1 MPRESK
7 KALKN
12 RALAIYSNLLAEFPD
27 ATCELIHSNAL
38 ELLIA
43 TILSAQCTDA
53 MVNRVTPQLFKKYPN
68 AEAYASVKHEELE
81 QDIKRIGL
89 YRSKAKNIIKCC
101 RTLVEKHDS
110 QVPAKMEDLIELGG
124 VGRKTANVVLGN
136 IFNINEGVVVDTH
149 VRRISQLLGIAKNK
163 TPEKIEPELMKLFPQ
178 DDWTMLSH
186 LLILH
191 GRKTCVARRPRCN
204 SCTIITYC
212 NFGKKINQNTAR
224 QF

>member
-7 KALKN
+7 KVLIE
-12 RALAIYSNLLAEFPD
+12 RSRSIYMSLMEEFPD

-53 MVNRVTPQLFKKYPN
+53 MVNRVTPNLFQKYPN
-68 AEAYASVKHEELE
+68 AEAYASVELTELE
-81 QDIKRIGL
+81 SDIKRIGL

-101 RTLVEKHDS
+101 KTLVEKHDG
-110 QVPAKMEDLIELGG
+110 QVPSKMEDLIELGG

-149 VRRISQLLGIAKNK
+149 VRRISQLLGIVKNN
-163 TPEKIEPELMKLFPQ
+163 TPEKIEIELMKLFPRE
-178 DDWTMLSH
+178 DWTMLSH

-191 GRKTCVARRPRCN
+191 GRKTCVARRPRCGN
-204 SCTIITYC
+204 CKIISHC
-212 NFGKKINQNTAR
+212 KFGKKNKLEHG
-224 QF
+224 

>member
-7 KALKN
+7 KVLKK
-12 RALAIYSNLLAEFPD
+12 RAQTIYINLLEEFPD

-53 MVNRVTPQLFKKYPN
+53 MVNRVTPELFAKYPD
-68 AEAYASVKHEELE
+68 AKAYASAELE
-81 QDIKRIGL
+81 DLEHDIKRIGL

-101 RTLVEKHDS
+101 KRLVDKHNG
-110 QVPAKMEDLIELGG
+110 QVPSKMEDLIELGG

-149 VRRISQLLGIAKNK
+149 VRRISQLLGIAKHK
-163 TPEKIEPELMKLFPQ
+163 TPEKIEPELMELFPQ
-178 DDWTMLSH
+178 ADWTMLSH

-204 SCTIITYC
+204 KCRIISCC
-212 NFGKKINQNTAR
+212 KFGMKINQKTAR

>member
-7 KALKN
+7 KALLERSN
-12 RALAIYSNLLAEFPD
+12 NIYMKLLEEFPD
-27 ATCELIHSNAL
+27 ASCELIHSNAL

-53 MVNRVTPQLFKKYPN
+53 MVNKVTPSLFIKYPN
-68 AEAYASVKHEELE
+68 AEAYASVELEELE
-81 QDIKRIGL
+81 FDIKRIGL

-101 RTLVEKHDS
+101 KTLVAKHNG
-110 QVPAKMEDLIELGG
+110 QVPSRMEDLIELGG

-149 VRRISQLLGIAKNK
+149 VSRITQLLGIAKNK
-163 TPEKIEPELMKLFPQ
+163 TPEKIEKELMKLFPQ
-178 DDWTMLSH
+178 ADWTMLSH

-191 GRKTCVARRPRCN
+191 GRKTCVARRPQCSNCRIN
-204 SCTIITYC
+204 SHCK
-212 NFGKKINQNTAR
+212 FGKKNKLKHG
-224 QF
+224 